1 MSVKK
6 ILTSLMKPRQSRRL
20 CKTK

>member
-6 ILTSLMKPRQSRRL
+6 ILTSLLKPRQSRRL